1 MELELILC
9 RNEVH
14 LKIEKTNL
22 GTFLTFLLFRKVP
35 HLPKKPNLYP
45 VWNKME
51 SQLEDTIG
59 LNQIA
64 FFTGYSDWHF
74 HRLFKSIQGENVKQ
88 YIRRLR
94 LEKAA
99 YELKITNFPIL
110 EIAIEAGFSSH
121 ESFSKAFKRV
131 IGSTPSEFRNQF
143 QKKKNSSN
151 KNYQK
156 IPEGISKFGFQI
168 KTIEAFNIVY
178 VRHIGSYEELPG
190 PLPKSKEVISIQ
202 SLMKHWD
209 LLNSNHK
216 WIGISQDDPDIS
228 PQGKIRFD
236 IGITVGSLRKPLPE
250 GFGIQTIPQGKYLQ
264 IRYQGCYQN
273 LPQIYHWILNEYVKT
288 TPLVLKN
295 QPPWECY
302 LNPLEIRENKRITDI
317 YIPIR

>member
-1 MELELILC
+1 ME
-9 RNEVH
+9 N
-14 LKIEKTNL
+14 
-22 GTFLTFLLFRKVP
+22 
-35 HLPKKPNLYP
+35 
-45 VWNKME
+45 
-51 SQLEDTIG
+51 QLENTIG
-59 LNQIA
+59 LNQLA

-74 HRLFKSIQGENVKQ
+74 HRLFKSIQGENVKE

-151 KNYQK
+151 RILQK

-168 KTIEAFNIVY
+168 KTIKAFNIAF
-178 VRHIGSYEELPG
+178 VRHIGSYEDLPG
-190 PLPKSKEVISIQ
+190 PLPKSKEVLSIQ
-202 SLMKHWD
+202 SLMKNWN
-209 LLNSNHK
+209 LLYSNHK

-236 IGITVGSLRKPLPE
+236 IGITIGSITKPLPE
-250 GFGIQTIPQGKYLQ
+250 GFGIQTIPEGKYLQ

-273 LPQIYHWILNEYVKT
+273 LPQIYHWILNEYVIT
-288 TPLVLKN
+288 TTWKLKN

-302 LNPLEIRENKRITDI
+302 LNPLEIRDEKRITDI
-317 YIPIR
+317 YIPIH